1 MNFELLRT
9 FVVFAKSKNIVA
21 AAKELQVSQPAVTM
35 QLRRLE
41 QDFSHPLFS
50 QEGKKKTLTPF
61 GRALLGEVAPL
72 IERIGTAVQQVE
84 NRFSDPSQ
92 LLLRVGA
99 RAEML
104 SRIVQKIK
112 FPGSIQFI
120 PLPSRNAV
128 DLLLSHEIDIAIA
141 SGGQRP
147 DLAYIHS
154 KRVFS
159 DRVQWICHKKWLKN
173 QTAEQASG
181 SLEFLLQTPFLAY
194 KTEMPFLKEWL
205 NHLGHSKQAASHRPH
220 RICEDWNAILKQ
232 VEQGLGY
239 TLAPSSLV
247 AEYLENPDLKTRMLP
262 TEALPEMTFYAL
274 YHFDLMK
281 IPAIEKSLLI
291 G

>member
-9 FVVFAKSKNIVA
+9 FVVFAQSKNIVT
-21 AAKELQVSQPAVTM
+21 AAKDLQVSQPAVTM

-41 QDFSHPLFS
+41 QEFRHPLFS

-61 GRALLGEVAPL
+61 GRALIEELGPL
-72 IERIGTAVQQVE
+72 FERIHTSLQQVE

-104 SRIVQKIK
+104 SRLVQKIK

-120 PLPSRNAV
+120 PLSGPVAV
-128 DLLLSHEIDIAIA
+128 EQLLSHEIDIAIA
-141 SGGQRP
+141 AGHQRP

-154 KRVFS
+154 KKVFS
-159 DRVQWICHKKWLKN
+159 DRVQWICHKRWLKD
-173 QTAEQASG
+173 TTPEQASA
-181 SLEFLLQTPFLAY
+181 SLAFLKATPFLAY
-194 KTEMPFLKEWL
+194 KKEMPFLKEWL
-205 NHLGHSKQAASHRPH
+205 VHLGHTEEVASFRPH

-232 VEQGLGY
+232 VEQGMGY
-239 TLAPSSLV
+239 ALVPSSLV
-247 AEYLENPDLKTRMLP
+247 AEQAENMDLKIQLLP
-262 TEALPEMTFYAL
+262 VEALPEMTFYAL
-274 YHFDLMK
+274 FHFDLMK
-281 IPAIEKSLLI
+281 IPAIEKSLSI